1 LNENARIIVMHQL
14 YPVSIQSACDILV
27 VDDDATLRSVL
38 KTFLERYGYIV
49 QCAKDGRAAL
59 KMLDQM
65 RPQLV
70 ITDLFMPECD
80 GFELILHLRK
90 KAPDLEILAIS
101 GDGMS
106 DLDVFMGAVRQ
117 LGVRFTLKK
126 PFSLTELASLVKQAI
141 GEVQRETT

>member
-1 LNENARIIVMHQL
+1 MHQL
-14 YPVSIQSACDILV
+14 FSTPLESSCDILV

-38 KTFLERYGYIV
+38 KTFLERCGYV
-49 QCAKDGRAAL
+49 VHCAKDGRDAL
-59 KMLDQM
+59 KMLGIM
-65 RPQLV
+65 RTQLV

-80 GFELILHLRK
+80 GLELILHLRK
-90 KAPDLEILAIS
+90 NAPGLEILAIS

-126 PFSLTELASLVKQAI
+126 PFSLTELASLVKQAL
-141 GEVQRETT
+141 GGTS

>member
-1 LNENARIIVMHQL
+1 MHQPL
-14 YPVSIQSACDILV
+14 PASVQSSCDILV

-38 KTFLERYGYIV
+38 KTFLQRYGYVV

-59 KMLDQM
+59 KILDQM
-65 RPQLV
+65 RTHLV

-80 GFELILHLRK
+80 GFELIMQLRRNT
-90 KAPDLEILAIS
+90 PDLEILAIS
-101 GDGMS
+101 GDGLS

-126 PFSLTELASLVKQAI
+126 PFELTELASLVKQAI
-141 GEVQRETT
+141 GEAV